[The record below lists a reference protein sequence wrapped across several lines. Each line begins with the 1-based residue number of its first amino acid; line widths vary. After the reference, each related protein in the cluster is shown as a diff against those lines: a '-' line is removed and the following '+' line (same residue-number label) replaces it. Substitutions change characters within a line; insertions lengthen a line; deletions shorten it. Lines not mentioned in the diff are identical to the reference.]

1 MKKTDS
7 LRRRIIF
14 AYMTFAVAVSVV
26 FAVVAALAVEGI
38 EEKLVDERL
47 EEIAKWAS
55 PRFAG
60 NLPVEMPSGI
70 SFHHGKDIPASL
82 RDLEPGVHDREVD
95 GVYLQVLI
103 GQDSKGTFAV
113 VDHSTEYEHIEHV
126 VYAMFLAVLLAFIG
140 CSLVLGR
147 FLANSFVT
155 PMVELATAVEER
167 RSDLPHQDRRDELG
181 VLARAFAGHTSELTR
196 FLDRERFFTG
206 DVSHELRTPLTVIT
220 GAAEV
225 LMERTR
231 DDPALQAPSERIYRA
246 AREASEVTGVLLRL
260 ARTPER
266 LEWATL
272 SAAEVSQAEVA
283 RYQQL
288 VSNRPITLKFEG
300 GQNFDVAGPRELV
313 MAAVGNLVRNA
324 CQYTAQGTIEV
335 HLESRCI
342 VVEDTGP
349 GLPASASARL
359 RGEPVPNGET
369 GSTGTGLG
377 LSLVQRICAYLGAR
391 FVVQERAGGGTRCEL
406 HFPNLTGV

>member
-1 MKKTDS
+1 MKKTES

-55 PRFAG
+55 PRHAG
-60 NLPVEMPSGI
+60 NLPVEMPAGI

-82 RDLEPGVHDREVD
+82 RDLGPGVHEREVD
-95 GVYLQVLI
+95 GVYLQVLV
-103 GQDSKGTFAV
+103 GQDSQGEFAV

-126 VYAMFLAVLLAFIG
+126 VYSMFLAVLLAFVG

-155 PMVELATAVEER
+155 PMSELTAAVEQRKE
-167 RSDLPHQDRRDELG
+167 DWPHQDRRDELG
-181 VLARAFAGHTSELTR
+181 VLARAFAEHTSELTR

-225 LMERTR
+225 LIERTK
-231 DDPALQAPSERIYRA
+231 DDPALRAPAERIYRA

-260 ARTPER
+260 ARSPER
-266 LEWATL
+266 LEWTMQ
-272 SAAEVSQAEVA
+272 SAAAVAQAEVA

-288 VSNRPITLKFEG
+288 VNNRPIALTFGGGKDFE
-300 GQNFDVAGPRELV
+300 VSGPRELIL
-313 MAAVGNLVRNA
+313 AAVGNLVRNA
-324 CQYTAQGTIEV
+324 CQYTQQGMIEV
-335 HLESRCI
+335 HLAPRCI

-349 GLPASASARL
+349 GLPASAHARL
-359 RGEPVPNGET
+359 RGEPVPNGEK

-377 LSLVQRICAYLGAR
+377 LSLVQRICTYLGAR
-391 FVVQERAGGGTRCEL
+391 LIVLERPSGGTRCEL
-406 HFPNLTGV
+406 HFPDLTQP